1 MKHLPIHRNIGTTAL
16 LSLLLLSGP
25 SAAGEGKVIPISPKD
40 KKELALLG
48 PGVVGKS
55 LPAHPITDPEKYLNL
70 GPGTWEFKI
79 VSGKNKDKTQAESFI
94 KLADKRWQ
102 RKIGDEYL
110 EFISIGTDQ
119 SSTKTA
125 ETASKFAT
133 HTILFLQT
141 PGCYKR
147 TGEQT

>member
-1 MKHLPIHRNIGTTAL
+1 M
-16 LSLLLLSGP
+16 
-25 SAAGEGKVIPISPKD
+25 IPISPKD

-79 VSGKNKDKTQAESFI
+79 VSGKNKGKTQAESFI